1 MEFNITAFLLSGNLK
16 MLTGENKVK
25 IYEYLNNNYPRTCVF
40 FARKCDFG
48 SDTCKCD
55 KKTMWRPRRV
65 ECRCSS
71 WSVSQCCVDND
82 KAWQK
87 TFDEYS
93 NEIKKHFSNECTH
106 RLMCFVVPDTFAFAQ
121 VHLYFERGNFL
132 NRGKCTLVLD
142 NLPLVEAHE
151 RPIESKAFKPRLMIN
166 TVVRNDSS
174 FQQLVRLLL
183 THPEVD
189 ADVIDWL
196 YDGVF
201 MKNQNHDGFFDNF
214 PRVLR
219 ELVLQYY

>member
-1 MEFNITAFLLSGNLK
+1 MQFNILAFPLSGNLQ
-16 MLTGENKVK
+16 MLTGEIKEKIDQYVNKFSK
-25 IYEYLNNNYPRTCVF
+25 SCAF
-40 FARKCDFG
+40 FARQCDIG
-48 SDTCKCD
+48 SGDCKCN
-55 KKTMWRPRRV
+55 KEILWTPRRV

-71 WSVSQCCVDND
+71 WSRSQCCDDNE

-87 TFDEYS
+87 TLDAYS
-93 NEIKKHFSNECTH
+93 TEIRRHFSQECTN
-106 RLMCFVVPDTFAFAQ
+106 RIWCFVVPNTFAFAR
-121 VHLYFERGNFL
+121 VRLYFERGIFV
-132 NRGKCTLVLD
+132 NRGKCTLMLD
-142 NLPLVEAHE
+142 NLPLIEAHE
-151 RPIESKAFKPRLMIN
+151 RTIESKAFKPRLMIN

-201 MKNQNHDGFFDNF
+201 MENQNHDGFFDNF